1 VGTIEIRLQAM
12 FNVVQPNEVNLWEVV
27 GGTGPYRDISGHG
40 SYRVE
45 IVNDVRHIILSG
57 VVTTTG

>member
-12 FNVVQPNEVNLWEVV
+12 FNLVQPNEVNLWEVV
-27 GGTGPYRDISGHG
+27 GGTGQYRYLNGHG
-40 SYRVE
+40 SYQVQV
-45 IVNDVRHIILSG
+45 VNDVRHIILSG